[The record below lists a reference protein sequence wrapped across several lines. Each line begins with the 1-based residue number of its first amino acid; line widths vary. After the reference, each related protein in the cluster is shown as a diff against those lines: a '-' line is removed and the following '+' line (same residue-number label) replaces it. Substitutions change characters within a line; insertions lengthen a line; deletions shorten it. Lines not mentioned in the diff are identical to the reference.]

1 MKVLEEGKWKQVWS
15 MEMSCSEKQCGAK
28 LLVEE
33 ADVKPFDYSSK
44 NDFYAECAVC
54 GARMSITSLMLPLRM
69 QRDLNKKRKYS
80 SSWD

>member
-1 MKVLEEGKWKQVWS
+1 MKVLEEGKWKQMWS
-15 MEMSCSEKQCGAK
+15 MEMVCPEKQCGAK

-33 ADVKPFDYSSK
+33 ADVKAVNYSSR

-54 GARMSITSLMLPLRM
+54 GGSLVITSVMLPLRM
-69 QRDLNKKRKYS
+69 SKELNKKRKYS